1 MKERNKIYLQ
11 DCLQGMAEIDA
22 NSVDLVL
29 CDPPYGTIKGIGD
42 GRRNND
48 GATIKDCS
56 WDTIIPTA
64 EMFAQI
70 SRVLRP
76 NGACVLFSQEPYTS
90 HLRSFSPMPNI
101 VFSYPMIWKKNTTGN
116 ALSAKLAPLSFF
128 EDINVFRKCA
138 YDAEGTHPLRGYARL
153 VAEYIGKTPTQV
165 QKDITAAGYERP
177 TRAQH
182 FLCFDGL
189 QFGLCSAETYDI
201 LCDLYDLPNMPD
213 FLTYEQARNI
223 AKTHTTPPA
232 VFNLP
237 AGAQSV
243 SNVLEFAKDINT
255 FHPTQKPVA
264 LIAALIR
271 MYSNKGDLVL
281 DFCMGSGTTAA
292 ACIETGR
299 DFIGFETQPEFYE
312 KSLQRLRNLRRAP
325 LLFDAE

>member
-1 MKERNKIYLQ
+1 
-11 DCLQGMAEIDA
+11 MAEMPA
-22 NSVDLVL
+22 NSVDLVV
-29 CDPPYGTIKGIGD
+29 CDPPYGTIRGIGE
-42 GRRNND
+42 GRKTNGGTTN
-48 GATIKDCS
+48 KDCS

-76 NGACVLFSQEPYTS
+76 NGVCVLFSQEPYTS
-90 HLRSFSPMPNI
+90 HLRTFSPMPNMA
-101 VFSYPMIWKKNTTGN
+101 FCYPMIWKKYTTGN
-116 ALSAKLAPLSFF
+116 ALNAKHAPLSFF

-138 YDAEGTHPLRGYARL
+138 YDAEGTHPLRDYARR
-153 VAEYIGKTPTQV
+153 VAEYIGRTPTQV
-165 QKDITAAGYERP
+165 QNDIAAAGYEKP

-189 QFGLCSAETYDI
+189 QFGLCSSQTYDI
-201 LCDLYDLPNMPD
+201 LCELYGLENMPD
-213 FLTYEQARNI
+213 FLTYEQAHQIRN
-223 AKTHTTPPA
+223 THTPPPA

-237 AGAQSV
+237 NGALCV
-243 SNVLEFAKDINT
+243 SNVLEFAKDLDT

-299 DFIGFETQPEFYE
+299 DFIGFETMPEFYE